1 MNGGD
6 PLEWY
11 NEIPVVSRVYLTLSF
26 VTTAACA
33 LDLVSPFSL
42 YFNYKLIVDKGQFWR
57 LFTNF
62 FFFGMFSVDFLF
74 HMYFLVRYSR
84 LLEDGYFRGRT
95 ADFLFMLLV
104 GATVMTVHL
113 FSLSLYFVQI
123 CIHTHTH
130 TYIHVYLDCC
140 AFCERSVSRIL
151 VNIYDGVYLGTAE
164 SNGKNEFSRSVPIY
178 STISPLGSLLI
189 LSDVRKQCND
199 RSGGYRRW
207 SYLLLS

>member
-1 MNGGD
+1 MRQKKKFFAKRRRNGRERRNFDIKMNGGD

-11 NEIPVVSRVYLTLSF
+11 NDIPIVSRLYLTFSF

-84 LLEDGYFRGRT
+84 LLEDGHFRGRT

-104 GATVMTVHL
+104 GATIMTVRFL
-113 FSLSLYFVQI
+113 
-123 CIHTHTH
+123 T
-130 TYIHVYLDCC
+130 
-140 AFCERSVSRIL
+140 
-151 VNIYDGVYLGTAE
+151 
-164 SNGKNEFSRSVPIY
+164 
-178 STISPLGSLLI
+178 LL
-189 LSDVRKQCND
+189 
-199 RSGGYRRW
+199 
-207 SYLLLS
+207 

>member
-11 NEIPVVSRVYLTLSF
+11 NDIPIVSRLYLTFSF

-84 LLEDGYFRGRT
+84 LL
-95 ADFLFMLLV
+95 
-104 GATVMTVHL
+104 
-113 FSLSLYFVQI
+113 
-123 CIHTHTH
+123 
-130 TYIHVYLDCC
+130 
-140 AFCERSVSRIL
+140 
-151 VNIYDGVYLGTAE
+151 
-164 SNGKNEFSRSVPIY
+164 
-178 STISPLGSLLI
+178 TISKLVTTLKQFRVENNR
-189 LSDVRKQCND
+189 LSARVRLKLN
-199 RSGGYRRW
+199 RRY
-207 SYLLLS
+207 SIES

>member
-113 FSLSLYFVQI
+113 FSLSLSLYFVQI

-130 TYIHVYLDCC
+130 TYMYI
-140 AFCERSVSRIL
+140 
-151 VNIYDGVYLGTAE
+151 
-164 SNGKNEFSRSVPIY
+164 
-178 STISPLGSLLI
+178 
-189 LSDVRKQCND
+189 
-199 RSGGYRRW
+199 
-207 SYLLLS
+207 

>member
-11 NEIPVVSRVYLTLSF
+11 NDIPIVSRLYLTFSF

-104 GATVMTVHL
+104 GATIMTVR
-113 FSLSLYFVQI
+113 FLSLLLWNLTI
-123 CIHTHTH
+123 TRTHKTH
-130 TYIHVYLDCC
+130 PQNSDRCT
-140 AFCERSVSRIL
+140 FCEHTVLRLL
-151 VNIYDGVYLGTAE
+151 VDLYDGIYLGTKE
-164 SNGKNEFSRSVPIY
+164 SNGTNEFPWSLSFHSTVPA
-178 STISPLGSLLI
+178 LGSLL
-189 LSDVRKQCND
+189 
-199 RSGGYRRW
+199 
-207 SYLLLS
+207 LLRDAW